1 MNDLSNKYKD
11 ISYVIDN
18 KMYTEKFNV
27 KLKMMSF
34 LNFIEVKHNVNV
46 EEFEIFYLN
55 CKLGVKFYHYS
66 ISRIVRI
73 DPYPKFFLYRSTDFL
88 NSLNLTLANDITRIK
103 SLKPTRNRYN
113 NLDTSNIL
121 DNTLLKSTIYKDK
134 DKDKNSNAK
143 NDKNDKNK
151 NLNLKKNDSKNES
164 KVSFD
169 LKKSEVKKTEKTD
182 SKIDK
187 SNILKDDKSKNS
199 KDDKSE
205 KNKNLKDN
213 KIISDNNKVNEKSL
227 NSKSN
232 NKVDPNK
239 LKDDKKSTT
248 SNTNINSNTKKDD
261 SVSKNSKVK
270 ESKTNNP
277 NSNSNN
283 SNIKNSNIK
292 TKEDNK
298 TSDTK
303 SVDKNKKQIN
313 IEEVNIG
320 NSFSIKNR
328 LNTTKYNDF
337 KSNQLSKTSQ
347 NIEEIIIKISNITK
361 NDFEKHINP
370 VIPKFEEVVKRKT
383 FLESIK
389 SNELPDISSNQK
401 SKFKLKLENL
411 NSGIKVYSQLVN
423 LKENIK
429 DISKMD
435 INLDIENKE
444 YSKFGNPK
452 IDYKNTD
459 FYRSLEDKNKE
470 FAIRNLN
477 LSHIPENENI
487 KKIKIRRKNSGNLP
501 SHSFIQNSSFVSGN
515 ISVLK
520 SKGNYFLFRFFR
532 SFI

>member
-46 EEFEIFYLN
+46 GEFEIFYLN

-103 SLKPTRNRYN
+103 SLKPTRNRNN

-134 DKDKNSNAK
+134 DKDKNSNVKNDK

-151 NLNLKKNDSKNES
+151 NQNLKKNDSKNES

-182 SKIDK
+182 SKNDK

-205 KNKNLKDN
+205 KNKDN
-213 KIISDNNKVNEKSL
+213 KIISNNNKVNEKSL
-227 NSKSN
+227 NNKSN
-232 NKVDPNK
+232 NKVDTNK

-261 SVSKNSKVK
+261 SVSKNSNVK
-270 ESKTNNP
+270 DNKTNNT
-277 NSNSNN
+277 NSNN
-283 SNIKNSNIK
+283 NVKNSNIK

-298 TSDTK
+298 ALDSK

-313 IEEVNIG
+313 IEESNIG

-328 LNTTKYNDF
+328 INTTKYNDY

-370 VIPKFEEVVKRKT
+370 VIPKFEEIVKRKT

-389 SNELPDISSNQK
+389 SNELPDILSNQK

-470 FAIRNLN
+470 FVMRNLN
-477 LSHIPENENI
+477 LSHIPENENL

-520 SKGNYFLFRFFR
+520 SKGNFL
-532 SFI
+532 